1 MRVDGVIQNAD
12 YACRR
17 YWPISLDAGSTPAIS
32 TIRYTGRAVIE
43 TTELEQLARLL
54 YGEQRAAELTA
65 LAPSLRAGLEIVA
78 KADLRGED
86 EPDFLDAPAE

>member
-1 MRVDGVIQNAD
+1 
-12 YACRR
+12 
-17 YWPISLDAGSTPAIS
+17 
-32 TIRYTGRAVIE
+32 VIE

-54 YGEQRAAELTA
+54 YGEQRAAELIP
-65 LAPSLRAGLEIVA
+65 LASSLRAGLEIVA